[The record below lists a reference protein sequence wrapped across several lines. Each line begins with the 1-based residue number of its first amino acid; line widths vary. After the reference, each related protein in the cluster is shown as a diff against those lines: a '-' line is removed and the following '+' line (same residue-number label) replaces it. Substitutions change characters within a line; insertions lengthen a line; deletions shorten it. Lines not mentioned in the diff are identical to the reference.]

1 MSRPLH
7 GLLGG
12 SFDPVHIAHIEL
24 ARQAQAH
31 LGLEGVTL
39 VPASQPW
46 QRGKLGASPQQRL
59 DMLQLA
65 VQNEERL
72 HVSPIEIERGGP
84 TYTIDTLRALP
95 ADKDYVWILG
105 ADQLENFCTWK
116 QWDEIAR
123 RVRLAVAARP
133 GAQLAPPDALQKLL
147 LELERPLLVI
157 PMHAM
162 DISATAIRERLAAGQ
177 PVQGMLPPAVAQYIQ
192 QNGLYRQPSA

>member
-1 MSRPLH
+1 
-7 GLLGG
+7 
-12 SFDPVHIAHIEL
+12 
-24 ARQAQAH
+24 
-31 LGLEGVTL
+31 
-39 VPASQPW
+39 
-46 QRGKLGASPQQRL
+46 
-59 DMLQLA
+59 MLQLA

-116 QWDEIAR
+116 QWDDIAR

-177 PVQGMLPPAVAQYIQ
+177 PVQGMLP
-192 QNGLYRQPSA
+192 